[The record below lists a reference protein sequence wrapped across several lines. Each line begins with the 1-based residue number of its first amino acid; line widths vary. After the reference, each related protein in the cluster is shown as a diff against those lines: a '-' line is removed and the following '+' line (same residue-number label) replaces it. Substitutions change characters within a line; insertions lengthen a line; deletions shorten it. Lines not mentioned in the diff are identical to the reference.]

1 MLNLCEYCTACTET
15 ETKFEC
21 PIHEDTSEC
30 DSDFEF
36 NVNKLF

>member
-1 MLNLCEYCTACTET
+1 MLNLCEYCNNCIET
-15 ETKFEC
+15 EPIEC

-36 NVNKLF
+36 NVNQLF

>member
-1 MLNLCEYCTACTET
+1 MLDLCEHCNNCIET

-30 DSDFEF
+30 EDFEF
-36 NVNKLF
+36 NVNQLF